1 MFLFIGRKFVR
12 VHIRCNSQYI
22 SSLRPSAIYFFL
34 FAKQQD
40 DNYVIIMSHSAVHTR
55 RLIGII
61 INYGTN
67 ESLTNSYIIGIIK
80 NNSFLVV
87 QQKN

>member
-1 MFLFIGRKFVR
+1 MFLFIGREFVR
-12 VHIRCNSQYI
+12 VHIANAC
-22 SSLRPSAIYFFL
+22 AILNKLSCVQCDIIFYLFFSC
-34 FAKQQD
+34 AKQQD

-67 ESLTNSYIIGIIK
+67 ESLTNS
-80 NNSFLVV
+80 
-87 QQKN
+87 